1 MSAHLVPM
9 PSPPP
14 VNVLLVDDRAD
25 KLLALESIL
34 ADGDHT
40 VVTARSGE
48 EALRA
53 LLRTDFAVI
62 LLDVNMPQLD
72 GFQTAALIRGRP
84 SSEKVPI
91 IFMTAVSDMEAG
103 TSRGYSLGAVD
114 YIHLPVQPEVLK
126 AKVSVFVDL
135 YRKREQV
142 REQAES
148 LRLRQEREHATRL
161 AEAADRL
168 DFETRRN
175 RFFTLAPDMLG
186 IADFDGR
193 LRQLNASWERTLG
206 ITAGELCG
214 RPTVEFLHPEDQQA
228 MRDHLRDLSA
238 GAPTARFE
246 NRHRHGDGSY
256 RWLAWTAAPFRE
268 EGLVYF
274 FVRDVTY
281 RKVAE
286 EERLQLVREQEA
298 RRAAERE
305 NTIKDQFLATLSH
318 ELRSPLTPIL
328 GWTTMLR
335 SGQLGGLETAR
346 ALDVI
351 ERNAKLQAQ
360 LIDDLLDVSR
370 IVSGKLRMDLRPID
384 LRDVV
389 EAALDAVQ
397 AAAEKRKV
405 KVEVHLGPTAVRVV
419 GDPERLQQVVWNLA
433 ANAVK
438 FSSEGG
444 SVQVRLDLEADAAC
458 LCVRDNGVGISPEF
472 LPHVF
477 DRFQQATSGST
488 RTHGG
493 LGLGLTI
500 VRHIAR
506 AHGGIAEAASD
517 GVGRGACF
525 TVTLP
530 RARDTQ
536 VEETTLTTPTRGE
549 VEGRGEVLGGQLVL
563 VVDDEPDVREVLRL
577 VLERQGARVVTAGS
591 VAEATVAY
599 EAECPNLVVSDIGM
613 PGADGYALMD
623 RLRSRT
629 AEGRPVSAV
638 ALTAYATPE
647 DAARV
652 RASGF
657 RAHLAK
663 PVDPRLVV
671 ETLVGLLSRNA
682 GEAEGHGPPENSA
695 RIESEKT

>member
-1 MSAHLVPM
+1 MSAEL
-9 PSPPP
+9 PPTLP
-14 VNVLLVDDRAD
+14 PLVNVLLVDDRAD

-34 ADGDHT
+34 SDGDHK
-40 VVTARSGE
+40 VVTARSGA

-53 LLRTDFAVI
+53 LLRDEFAVI

-72 GFQTAALIRGRP
+72 GFQTATLIRGRP
-84 SSEKVPI
+84 STEKTPI
-91 IFMTAVSDMEAG
+91 IFMTAVSDVEAG
-103 TSRGYSLGAVD
+103 ISRGYSLGAVD

-135 YRKREQV
+135 YRKREQI
-142 REQAES
+142 REQAETR
-148 LRLRQEREHATRL
+148 RLRQEQEHAQRL

-168 DFETRRN
+168 DVETRRN

-186 IADFDGR
+186 IAGFDGR

-206 ITAGELCG
+206 ISAQELCA
-214 RPTVEFLHPEDQQA
+214 RPAFEFLHPEDQQA
-228 MRDHLRDLSA
+228 MRDHLRDLAA

-268 EGLVYF
+268 EGLVYVF
-274 FVRDVTY
+274 ARDVTF

-286 EERLQLVREQEA
+286 EERLELVREQEA

-335 SGQLGGLETAR
+335 SGQLAPEDAAR

-384 LRDVV
+384 LRGVV
-389 EAALDAVQ
+389 EAALDAVRT
-397 AAAEKRKV
+397 AAEKRRV
-405 KVEVHLGPTAVRVV
+405 TLTVELGPEPVRVV

-433 ANAVK
+433 SNAVK
-438 FSSEGG
+438 FSPEGG
-444 SVQVRLDLEADAAC
+444 CVRVHLELGADAARLRVC
-458 LCVRDNGVGISPEF
+458 DDGVGITPEF

-500 VRHIAR
+500 VRHIVR
-506 AHGGIAEAASD
+506 AHGGTAEAASD

-525 TVTLP
+525 TVGLP
-530 RARDTQ
+530 RAREPEH
-536 VEETTLTTPTRGE
+536 EETTSAVPPRGTPEAHGSAL
-549 VEGRGEVLGGQLVL
+549 LGQTVL

-577 VLERQGARVVTAGS
+577 VLERQGARVATAGS
-591 VAEATVAY
+591 VGEAVLSF
-599 EAECPNLVVSDIGM
+599 EAERPDLVVSDIGM

-629 AEGRPVSAV
+629 AEGRPVPAV
-638 ALTAYATPE
+638 ALTAYASPE

-671 ETLVGLLSRNA
+671 ETLARLL
-682 GEAEGHGPPENSA
+682 GEAAGKGDGQGPPEG
-695 RIESEKT
+695 RPQGEIEKT

>member
-1 MSAHLVPM
+1 MAAEAPSDPHVSAICADDAA
-9 PSPPP
+9 PP

-34 ADGDHT
+34 ADGDHK
-40 VVTARSGE
+40 VVTARSGA

-53 LLRTDFAVI
+53 LLRDDFAVI

-84 SSEKVPI
+84 SSEKTPI
-91 IFMTAVSDMEAG
+91 IFMTAVSDVEAG
-103 TSRGYSLGAVD
+103 ISRGYSLGAVD

-142 REQAES
+142 REQAE
-148 LRLRQEREHATRL
+148 LRRLREEREHAKRL

-186 IADFDGR
+186 IAGFDGR

-206 ITAGELCG
+206 ISAQELCG
-214 RPTVEFLHPEDQQA
+214 RPTFEFLHPEDQQA
-228 MRDHLRDLSA
+228 MRDHLRDLAA

-268 EGLVYF
+268 EGLVYVF
-274 FVRDVTY
+274 ARDVTF

-286 EERLQLVREQEA
+286 DERLELVREQEA

-335 SGQLGGLETAR
+335 SGQLGPDDTSR
-346 ALDVI
+346 AIDVI
-351 ERNAKLQAQ
+351 ERNAHLQAQ

-384 LRDVV
+384 LRGVV
-389 EAALDAVQ
+389 EAALDAVRT
-397 AAAEKRKV
+397 AAEKRRV
-405 KVEVHLGPTAVRVV
+405 TLAVELGSEAVRVV

-438 FSSEGG
+438 FSPEDGC
-444 SVQVRLDLEADAAC
+444 VQVHLDLGPMPS
-458 LCVRDNGVGISPEF
+458 L
-472 LPHVF
+472 
-477 DRFQQATSGST
+477 SGSAT
-488 RTHGG
+488 MAWASARNSCPTCSIGSSRPRRG
-493 LGLGLTI
+493 ARGPMAGWGWGSPSCGTSC
-500 VRHIAR
+500 RPTAEPPKPRATGSGAGRPSPSSFRAR
-506 AHGGIAEAASD
+506 AY
-517 GVGRGACF
+517 RN
-525 TVTLP
+525 TRRRPPP
-530 RARDTQ
+530 R
-536 VEETTLTTPTRGE
+536 PH
-549 VEGRGEVLGGQLVL
+549 
-563 VVDDEPDVREVLRL
+563 RER
-577 VLERQGARVVTAGS
+577 RRRMGPPS
-591 VAEATVAY
+591 
-599 EAECPNLVVSDIGM
+599 S
-613 PGADGYALMD
+613 
-623 RLRSRT
+623 
-629 AEGRPVSAV
+629 GRPSSSW
-638 ALTAYATPE
+638 TTSP
-647 DAARV
+647 
-652 RASGF
+652 
-657 RAHLAK
+657 
-663 PVDPRLVV
+663 
-671 ETLVGLLSRNA
+671 T
-682 GEAEGHGPPENSA
+682 SA
-695 RIESEKT
+695 RSCGWCWSGRVPAW